1 MKRAA
6 AVLTWLLAGAMTA
19 AAQQDSGPAKAPAF
33 EFQLGGYYK
42 NLFTASKSFV
52 TGETFGDSLNRLRLS
67 LDGRHGESVLF
78 HIEFDNEAH
87 FGNLNTLPDFELV
100 RRRQDATY
108 FDLLHPFV
116 DEDHVYWDTS
126 LYRGSVTIRN
136 ARAALTLG
144 RQRIGW
150 GTARFW
156 SPVDVFNPLSPLQI
170 ESEERVGVDA
180 AQLEVNVRGN
190 AVWTLVYAP
199 QNGFN
204 RSITATRLSSTI
216 RNTDV
221 AGFVGRFGRDWVAG
235 AEFASQVG
243 GAGLRG
249 EATYTWR
256 HQQSEQNALRVV
268 FGSDYA
274 FTNTLYLVGEYFYN
288 QGQPA
293 GFVPG
298 EPFDPSVLLRF
309 TREIFTLRR
318 HFLSGGARYEVT
330 PLFHVEGYTV
340 VELQGPS
347 SFFMPLARY
356 NLTPNTDLTVGGQ
369 LFASSATGEFH
380 GLHNLFFV
388 EFLAHF

>member
-1 MKRAA
+1 MKRAIMVVA
-6 AVLTWLLAGAMTA
+6 WLLAGAMTA
-19 AAQQDSGPAKAPAF
+19 AAQQDSGPANPPAF
-33 EFQLGGYYK
+33 EFHFSGYYK
-42 NLFTASKSFV
+42 SLFTASKSFV
-52 TGETFGDSLNRLRLS
+52 TSEPYADSLNRLRLT
-67 LDGRHGESVLF
+67 LDGRHGDAILF
-78 HIEFDNEAH
+78 NIEFDNQAH
-87 FGNLNTLPDFELV
+87 LGNLISKPDFDLV
-100 RRRQDATY
+100 RWRQDSTY
-108 FDLLHPFV
+108 FDLLHRFV
-116 DEDHVYWDTS
+116 DEDHVYWDAS
-126 LYRGSVTIRN
+126 LYRGSVTLRN

-180 AQLEVNVRGN
+180 AQLEVNVPGN

-199 QNGFN
+199 QDGFN
-204 RSITATRLSSTI
+204 RSTTATRLSTTI
-216 RNTDV
+216 HNTDV
-221 AGFVGRFGRDWVAG
+221 AGFVGRFERNWVAG
-235 AEFASQVG
+235 GEFASQVG

-249 EATYTWR
+249 EITYTWR
-256 HQQSEQNALRVV
+256 YNSSENPLRVV

-293 GFVPG
+293 GFVAG

-340 VELQGPS
+340 VDLQGPS

-388 EFLAHF
+388 EFLEHF

>member
-1 MKRAA
+1 MKRGAA
-6 AVLTWLLAGAMTA
+6 FLAWLLAGAMTA
-19 AAQQDSGPAKAPAF
+19 VAQQSSTPANPPAF
-33 EFQLGGYYK
+33 EFQFGGYYK
-42 NLFTASKSFV
+42 SLFTASKSFV
-52 TGETFGDSLNRLRLS
+52 TSQPYGDSLNRLRLS

-87 FGNLNTLPDFELV
+87 FGNLNDKPDFELV
-100 RRRQDATY
+100 RRRQDSTY
-108 FDLLHPFV
+108 FDLLHQFV
-116 DEDHVYWDTS
+116 DEDHAYWDTS
-126 LYRGSVTIRN
+126 LYRGSVTLQN

-170 ESEERVGVDA
+170 ESDERVGVDA
-180 AQLEVNVRGN
+180 AQLEVNIPGN

-199 QNGFN
+199 QAGFN
-204 RSITATRLSSTI
+204 RSTTATRLSTTI

-221 AGFVGRFGRDWVAG
+221 AGFVGRFERDWVAG
-235 AEFASQVG
+235 GEFASQVG

-256 HQQSEQNALRVV
+256 NNPSEQNALRLV

-288 QGQPA
+288 QGQP
-293 GFVPG
+293 GGLVPG
-298 EPFDPSVLLRF
+298 EAFDPSVLLRF
-309 TREIFTLRR
+309 TREIFTLHR

-356 NLTPNTDLTVGGQ
+356 SLTPNTDLTVGGQ